1 MNSAATV
8 SAKPSFLLFNISIL
22 TLLIVLINLSFKII
36 LLHGVVFSVNSLLCP
51 AIAGM
56 YLLVLRYCTVKEQTH
71 ILNLSLM
78 SVYLFCI
85 GVYILV
91 NLPAAEYMHGNL
103 VYQIIFEDIPKK
115 FFATTIA
122 FTLSFY
128 VPHVLFCRKRGG
140 QKNSNGQAVLLAFL
154 GGLGFFCLD
163 FFLLFSGTRSHNLQ
177 HIFIDSVLIAS
188 TLLLFIMVLYFI
200 VSHGLRQPAVAV
212 LGRAQQLFP
221 LYHYLV
227 CGAITVLLVC
237 LACEYRILALGQD
250 NVLTAS
256 CIFFPITL
264 IISTIIGELW
274 GYRACVKF
282 TLILISAQ
290 LVFDTCVMAI
300 VAFPSPPYFNLNP
313 FYNYIMPRRL
323 PAASLALLICF
334 LANALLLHYLQQAKW
349 PLGRA
354 YRILIA
360 NFCANSLLC
369 LVDYGLLFGGIYPY
383 EQIISLALNVWYYK
397 LLTTIVFLPLVLKLC
412 NDLEKQ
418 SYSAAMA

>member
-1 MNSAATV
+1 MNSSATV
-8 SAKPSFLLFNISIL
+8 SAKSSFLFFNISIL

-78 SVYLFCI
+78 SIYVFCI

-128 VPHVLFCRKRGG
+128 VPHLLFCRKRSD
-140 QKNSNGQAVLLAFL
+140 QQSSIGQAALLAFL
-154 GGLGFFCLD
+154 GGLGFFSLD
-163 FFLLFSGTRSHNLQ
+163 FFLLFSGVHAHNFQ

-188 TLLLFIMVLYFI
+188 SLLLFIIALYFI
-200 VSHGLRQPAVAV
+200 VTLGLRQQAAAA
-212 LGRAQQLFP
+212 LGHEQGFP
-221 LYHYLV
+221 LYHYLL
-227 CGAITVLLVC
+227 CAAITVLLVC
-237 LACEYRILALGQD
+237 LACEYRILAVGQN

-264 IISTIIGELW
+264 TVSTIIGELW
-274 GYRACVKF
+274 GYRASLKF
-282 TLILISAQ
+282 TLILITAQ
-290 LVFDTCVMAI
+290 LVFDTFVMAI

-313 FYNYIMPRRL
+313 FYNHIMPRRL

-334 LANALLLHYLQQAKW
+334 LGNALLLHYLQQAKW
-349 PLGRA
+349 QLGRA

-369 LVDYGLLFGGIYPY
+369 LVDYGLLFAGIYPY

-397 LLTTIVFLPLVLKLC
+397 LLTSIVFLPLVLKLC

-418 SYSAAMA
+418 PYPAAIV